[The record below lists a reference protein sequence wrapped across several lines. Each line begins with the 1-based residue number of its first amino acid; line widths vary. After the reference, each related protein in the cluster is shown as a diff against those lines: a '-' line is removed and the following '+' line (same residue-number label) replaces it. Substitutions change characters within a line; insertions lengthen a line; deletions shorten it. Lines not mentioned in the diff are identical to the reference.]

1 MLETG
6 KGARWSAAGEVEV
19 MGVPGPRAVYDR
31 IEALAAP
38 ALESVI
44 RTEEFA
50 RVTALVTG
58 ANRAARKRVN
68 RVAARA
74 WHTLNL
80 PAGTDVQRLRQQVGS
95 LDRDLRL
102 MSLELQRERKEATR
116 RAESRLERD

>member
-1 MLETG
+1 
-6 KGARWSAAGEVEV
+6 
-19 MGVPGPRAVYDR
+19 MGVPTPRAVYDR

-58 ANRAARKRVN
+58 VNRGARKRAS
-68 RVAARA
+68 RIAARA

-80 PAGTDVQRLRQQVGS
+80 PAGTDVQRLRHQVGS

-102 MSLELQRERKEATR
+102 MSLELQRERKEANR
-116 RAESRLERD
+116 RADSRLERD